1 MLFRLLILFGIYY
14 YFYHYLGIQTLD
26 QVEAFV
32 FGKYLRAHDD
42 MKREELLLI
51 NGSTE
56 LAYKAGLKCLMVTG
70 DPMNFKITT
79 PEDLS
84 NFESIISSETK

>member
-32 FGKYLRAHDD
+32 FGKL
-42 MKREELLLI
+42 
-51 NGSTE
+51 TE
-56 LAYKAGLKCLMVTG
+56 LKDFLFYLLEQIKK
-70 DPMNFKITT
+70 NI
-79 PEDLS
+79 
-84 NFESIISSETK
+84 